1 MLVVVLDVIGLVV
14 AMVHFG
20 DLGKAILYL
29 SIISLCECICL
40 YLCLGLASS
49 NGSYDLNCA
58 R

>member
-1 MLVVVLDVIGLVV
+1 VVVLDVIGLVV
-14 AMVHFG
+14 AMVYFG